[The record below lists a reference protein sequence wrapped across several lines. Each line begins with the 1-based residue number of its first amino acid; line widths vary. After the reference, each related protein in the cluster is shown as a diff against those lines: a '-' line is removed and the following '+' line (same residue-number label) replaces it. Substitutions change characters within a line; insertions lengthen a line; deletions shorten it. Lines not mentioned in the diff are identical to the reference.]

1 MFDFKEAKKKNEEA
15 IKRGG
20 IYIVKDELSVM
31 LTARFFS
38 IIRENC
44 KALAEGNHFDF
55 FFFFGDVCHSSRYF
69 ALFISR
75 PIYTFESRLSYKII

>member
-31 LTARFFS
+31 LTARFF
-38 IIRENC
+38 
-44 KALAEGNHFDF
+44 
-55 FFFFGDVCHSSRYF
+55 
-69 ALFISR
+69 
-75 PIYTFESRLSYKII
+75 LSYEKIVKKHSPQ